1 MNKLLE
7 VKDLEVNFKTDY
19 GEVKAIRKVSF
30 DLYNGEILAIVG
42 ESGCGKSML
51 CRSILKLLPTN
62 GYIKGG
68 EVNLEGKNLIN
79 IKETRYD

>member
-42 ESGCGKSML
+42 E
-51 CRSILKLLPTN
+51 
-62 GYIKGG
+62 
-68 EVNLEGKNLIN
+68 
-79 IKETRYD
+79 